1 VTATC
6 GIAYNVARGAGGI
19 TVVTPLGTTNSLAFT
34 INAGTPTITSVSPSS
49 VVKAFNFNTVTYRE
63 TITGTYLYEATS
75 MAFTAN
81 NNVLN
86 GQCGAVTVR
95 SDTEVYAACGETAAA
110 AATRGLQV
118 VTPAGTATGV
128 SVTTTATLSAPATL
142 TIPRSGTTGTIT
154 FTAGGGLTGVSAVAI
169 SGGTGVNCTI
179 QPGATDTSVTAVCVG
194 TGAVIATN
202 RTFTLTLGGNNNGQV
217 RTGNVLVTQQ

>member
-1 VTATC
+1 
-6 GIAYNVARGAGGI
+6 
-19 TVVTPLGTTNSLAFT
+19 LAFT

-49 VVKAFNFNTVTYRE
+49 VVKGFNVGTATYRE

-81 NNVLN
+81 NDARN
-86 GQCGAVTVR
+86 GQCGAVTVV
-95 SDTEVYAACGETAAA
+95 SDTQVSAACGETAAA

-128 SVTTTATLSAPATL
+128 SVTTTATLSAPARL

-154 FTAGGGLTGVSAVAI
+154 FTAGGGLTGVSAVTS
-169 SGGTGVNCTI
+169 SGGTGVTCTI

-194 TGAVIATN
+194 TGAVAATN
-202 RTFTLTLGGNNNGQV
+202 RTFNLTLGGNNNGTIH
-217 RTGNVLVTQQ
+217 TGNVSVTQL